1 MNSCRHIFC
10 FFLMIRRPPR
20 STLFPYTTLFRSLG
34 AVGRLDAALERERAP
49 ATRRPRVAGA
59 VAAAVPVGRAGDA
72 EDVADDHRAPGDRG
86 RPDRGHRA
94 NALLDG
100 AGLLGLEADEEA
112 GAVHEIDDRQVER
125 LRQVHEALDLLARGR
140 GPRAAVEERVTRH
153 QRYGPAVEAGGA
165 RGYRAALERPHLREP
180 GAGHHR

>member
-1 MNSCRHIFC
+1 
-10 FFLMIRRPPR
+10 
-20 STLFPYTTLFRSLG
+20 
-34 AVGRLDAALERERAP
+34 
-49 ATRRPRVAGA
+49 
-59 VAAAVPVGRAGDA
+59 
-72 EDVADDHRAPGDRG
+72 DRG
-86 RPDRGHRA
+86 LPDRGHRA

-153 QRYGPAVEAGGA
+153 QRYGPAVEAGEAGDNRAAVERPDLEERVAVHDRLDDRAHLVRLAGVVWDRFEEPGVAALGIVGPGPALRQLVARRRQGGQEA
-165 RGYRAALERPHLREP
+165 RGAGGRLLRVVQT
-180 GAGHHR
+180 GR